1 MDILLEG
8 VGMIIFLALLLGLIT
23 YAIRHRGRLIKW
35 MENLNATPNAE
46 EKQTLI
52 KKLTRERED
61 IEAELAGLEEETQPE
76 ER

>member
-8 VGMIIFLALLLGLIT
+8 VGMIIFLALLFGLLMYT
-23 YAIRHRGRLIKW
+23 VRHRGRLIKW

-61 IEAELAGLEEETQPE
+61 IDAELATLTANPE
-76 ER
+76 E